1 MRIAFLIHDL
11 NGPGTADR
19 ATADLASALGAAH
32 DVELASVRDSAAA
45 PARHPRARPTPGVTL
60 GPVIDSRQRVAAYLR
75 RTDADVVIAT
85 RPTLVRWLAEYGQDR
100 YVRIGRRSPEPHTRL
115 PGTVLAGLDA
125 FAAGSDADAARHRAA
140 LPPGAATRVVAIPGP
155 APAVTVGPAAG
166 DSRTI
171 VAAGRLIPVGRH
183 ELLIDAFA
191 ALAPRR
197 PDWNLRIYGQGRLA
211 DRLRRRID
219 DLGLYNRVRLMGALP
234 PMERMETE
242 WIKGAIAAVTASGEP
257 FDRTLLEAMSCGL
270 PVVSTDCPFGSAG
283 FVTHGTDGLLV
294 PRDSGSEGYADA
306 LLRLIDSP
314 ADRRRMGAAALRT
327 AAAHG
332 PAHAAERLADLAA
345 TLRRSRPRRPR
356 RPRLLVELLHLRPA
370 PPAPAPAT
378 PDGRPRASARCT
390 VTPDG
395 SLTVT
400 LAPDT
405 LPPTGQADFVAQR
418 REDPEGHRIRVPI
431 RRLPG
436 GSGVGIT
443 LDRTAR
449 VLPEGRWDC
458 YVEPRDEGLRRRIA
472 ADTIDAA
479 ALVTLAPTENE
490 HGVSCWLPYTTA
502 DGDLTLRT
510 WLRRAHA
517 EVERVTVADGA
528 ATVTAVLLGP
538 GARRCPVREAEAVA
552 IARSGDSGDL
562 RMPLRAL
569 PDGRVAF
576 TFPYADAL
584 ARRTAAARQDV
595 WDLKLRL
602 ATSGRGL
609 VPVGRIGGDTID
621 LARTDAF
628 PAVALG
634 DTRLRPFFTAQHGL
648 AIAADAVR

>member
-1 MRIAFLIHDL
+1 MRIAFLLHDL
-11 NGPGTADR
+11 NGTGTADR
-19 ATADLASALGAAH
+19 ATADLASALGATH
-32 DVELASVRDSAAA
+32 DVELAVVRDPHAT
-45 PARHPRARPTPGVTL
+45 PAGRPRPRLTPGVTL
-60 GPVIDSRQRVAAYLR
+60 GPVIDSRHRVAAYLR

-85 RPTLVRWLAEYGQDR
+85 RPTLVRWLAEYGHDR
-100 YVRIGRRSPEPHTRL
+100 YVRIGRRSPEPHAHL
-115 PGTVLAGLDA
+115 PGAVLARLDA
-125 FAAGSDADAARHRAA
+125 FAATSDADAARHRAA
-140 LPPGAATRVVAIPGP
+140 LPPGATTRVVAIPGP
-155 APAVTVGPAAG
+155 APAVTVGPASGA
-166 DSRTI
+166 SRTI

-183 ELLIDAFA
+183 ELLVDAFA
-191 ALAPRR
+191 TLAPRR
-197 PDWNLRIYGQGRLA
+197 PDWSLRIYGEGRLA
-211 DRLRRRID
+211 GRLRQRID

-242 WIKGAIAAVTASGEP
+242 WIKGAIAAVTTSGEP

-270 PVVSTDCPFGSAG
+270 PVVSTDCAFGSAG
-283 FVTHGTDGLLV
+283 VITHGTDGLLV
-294 PRDSGSEGYADA
+294 PRDGGSEAYADA

-332 PAHAAERLADLAA
+332 PAHAARSLAELAA
-345 TLRRSRPRRPR
+345 TLRRRPRRLR
-356 RPRLLVELLHLRPA
+356 SVLRLRSA
-370 PPAPAPAT
+370 PPARPT
-378 PDGRPRASARCT
+378 EPDGRPRARGHCT
-390 VTPDG
+390 VAPDG
-395 SLTVT
+395 SLTVV

-405 LPPTGQADFVAQR
+405 LPPAGQSDFVAQR
-418 REDPEGHRIRVPI
+418 REDPDGHRIRVPI
-431 RRLPG
+431 RRAPG
-436 GSGVGIT
+436 TGETAVT
-443 LDRTAR
+443 LDRASR

-510 WLRRAHA
+510 WLRRVHA

-538 GARRCPVREAEAVA
+538 GARRCAVREAEAVA
-552 IARSGDSGDL
+552 IARSGDGGDL

-576 TFPYADAL
+576 TFSYADAL
-584 ARRTAAARQDV
+584 ARRTAAVRRDV

-602 ATSGRGL
+602 GPSGRGL

-628 PAVALG
+628 PPVALG
-634 DTRLRPFFTAQHGL
+634 GTWLRPFFTAQHGL
-648 AIAADAVR
+648 AVAADAVG